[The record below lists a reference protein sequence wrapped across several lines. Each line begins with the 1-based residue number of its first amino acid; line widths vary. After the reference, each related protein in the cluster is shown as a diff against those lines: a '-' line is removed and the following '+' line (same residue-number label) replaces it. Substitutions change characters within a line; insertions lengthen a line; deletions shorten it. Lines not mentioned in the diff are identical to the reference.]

1 MHFLTLI
8 LEQEESGEV
17 DQAKISA
24 ANDRHH
30 RANQFFGSSRNR
42 LMGPPS
48 TPAQVGATTSLAEL
62 EASKS
67 SALKGVWTVL
77 YVVRR
82 SSSKG
87 SVDKSIGSATLPFP
101 SDTTIP
107 GKLSVGLTL
116 S

>member
-1 MHFLTLI
+1 M
-8 LEQEESGEV
+8 LEQEEGGEV
-17 DQAKISA
+17 DGAKTAA
-24 ANDRHH
+24 ANDRHQ
-30 RANQFFGSSRNR
+30 RANQFFGNTRNR

-48 TPAQVGATTSLAEL
+48 TLSQQFGATTPLAEL

-67 SALKGVWTVL
+67 SALKGVWTIL

-82 SSSKG
+82 SLCKG

-107 GKLSVGLTL
+107 GKLHPSI